1 MRPRGFDSP
10 ACNQFPRGSSSSAVN
25 YAILHSNPWHT
36 REIGQSMYSKVTSFV
51 AKSLPFLAVAVAAL
65 SYSAFKPCVAE
76 PTLVE
81 PEAVVTVGEI
91 TFNEPLA
98 YIAAIPAT
106 PSVKRASLPRKASRT
121 CGAVQRPLVQG
132 HGDVAMSGDWGCP
145 R

>member
-1 MRPRGFDSP
+1 
-10 ACNQFPRGSSSSAVN
+10 
-25 YAILHSNPWHT
+25 
-36 REIGQSMYSKVTSFV
+36 MYSKVTSFV

-106 PSVKRASLPRKASRT
+106 SVKRASLPRKASRT